1 MAGDGAQAPAKE
13 TAELI
18 SSTVANRHGQT
29 PRSRTHDRVAAL
41 EEAKRQ
47 LRESWAPD

>member
-18 SSTVANRHGQT
+18 SSTVANRYGH
-29 PRSRTHDRVAAL
+29 PPYAL
-41 EEAKRQ
+41 LRAIEARDVST
-47 LRESWAPD
+47 ESGM